1 MFPRV
6 TAVLVV
12 QHGGDRLRTTLD
24 ALQSQTRRPDDLA
37 VVLMESDDAT
47 RRLVEALRPAHVV
60 SLGAP
65 LPFGEAVATVERTLP
80 EPTDE
85 RDAIWLLSED
95 AAPDPTALESLV
107 AGLENARTAA
117 IAAPKLV
124 EWGDPR
130 RIVRF
135 GRSVTRGGRS
145 MPIVGGELD
154 QGQHDDLS
162 DVLGADPVGMLVR
175 HAVWRH
181 LGGFDPSL
189 PVVDDGLDLGMRAR
203 LAGHRV
209 IAVPSAVLRFADSG
223 VAGPGSEPGGR
234 AARRR
239 ARDARSA
246 WLHRRLVDA
255 HAVIAPLHWLAL
267 LPLAVLRSLRHL
279 LMKTPGAIPGE
290 FAAAIG
296 VMVAPQRVIR
306 SRRAIARVKTVKWSA
321 LAPLRIRPDEVRV
334 RRQLAAEA
342 RRQRARGRVDD
353 LQFLQ
358 TGGGWVLLATSALAV
373 IVFAPLVASGG
384 ISGGGLLP
392 LSEDVATL
400 WRNAAAGW
408 RDVGGGFAGAADP
421 FAGVLAVLG
430 SAAFWNPSAA
440 LLGLWILAIPLSGLG
455 GWFAASRLTDR
466 ASLRVLGGLAWAVAP
481 PLLDALAAGRP
492 AAVLVHVL
500 LPWLAVLMFAAATSW
515 AAAAAAS
522 LVFAAIIACAPVL
535 APALVLAWLVALPLS
550 GRAAVRLA
558 GIPLPALAL
567 ALPLVVQQVDRGAPL
582 SLLADPGVP
591 QPGAEPVAL
600 QVALGQ
606 ASGTWG
612 RWEEVLGGLVA
623 EFVPPPVVLAVLLAP
638 LALAAI
644 AVVASPRLR
653 GGLLALALAAVGFAT
668 AVGATLLHVAFAGE
682 RTVPVWA
689 GSGISLMWLG
699 LLAAAVLTLSTVRR
713 GAATAAT
720 VVVLLAVTAVGPTVI
735 ALALGQTTVGPAPER
750 TLPAF
755 VEAEAA
761 SDPRVG
767 TLRMRPS
774 ADGGIRATVERGT
787 GTTLDQQ
794 STLASTQRELTETTE
809 AIATLAGNLAAR
821 SGYDATAAVEEFG
834 LSFVL
839 LGPADPDDTAA
850 VAVEQRAR
858 AALDGNPQVVAIG
871 ETDFGAIW
879 RFVGAEADAPGARIP
894 DAGPVA
900 GWVVAGQLV
909 VIGAALLLSIPTGGG
924 REPDRRPPSVRRRRR
939 GDGRRPDA
947 PADARAG
954 TGEPMA
960 DASPTGELATG
971 RPATDEAVPDGGPTE
986 AAPTDER
993 PTDER
998 PAEEPAP
1005 ARVAAPA
1012 QPADESE
1019 GDRRAEDA

>member
-12 QHGGDRLRTTLD
+12 QHGGDRLRDTLG
-24 ALQSQTRRPDDLA
+24 ALRSQTRQPDDLA
-37 VVLMESDDAT
+37 VVLMDADDAT
-47 RRLVEALRPAHVV
+47 RRLVEGLRPSHVV

-65 LPFGEAVATVERTLP
+65 QPFGAAVAAVERTLA
-80 EPTDE
+80 EPDDD
-85 RDAIWLLSED
+85 RSALWLLTED
-95 AAPDPTALESLV
+95 AAPAPTALEALV
-107 AGLENARTAA
+107 AALENARTAA

-124 EWGDPR
+124 EWDDPK

-145 MPIVGGELD
+145 LPIVDGELD

-162 DVLGADPVGMLVR
+162 DILGADPVGMLVR
-175 HAVWRH
+175 HAVWRR
-181 LGGFDPSL
+181 LDGFDPAL

-209 IAVPSAVLRFADSG
+209 IAVPSASMRFADTG

-234 AARRR
+234 AARHR
-239 ARDARSA
+239 ARVARTA
-246 WLHRRLVDA
+246 WLHRRLSDA
-255 HAVIAPLHWLAL
+255 PAALVPLHWLAL
-267 LPLAVLRSLRHL
+267 LPIALLRSLRHL
-279 LMKTPGAIPGE
+279 LVKTPGSIPGE
-290 FAAAIG
+290 FAAAIE
-296 VMVAPQRVIR
+296 VMVTPQRVLR
-306 SRRAIARVKTVKWSA
+306 SRRAIADVKAVKWSA

-334 RRQLAAEA
+334 RRQQAAEA

-358 TGGGWVLLATSALAV
+358 TGGGWVLLAAVALSV
-373 IVFAPLVASGG
+373 ILFAPLLASGG

-392 LSEDVATL
+392 LSDDLASL

-408 RDVGGGFAGAADP
+408 RDIGGGFVGAADP

-430 SAAFWNPSAA
+430 SASFWDPTAA
-440 LLGLWILAIPLSGLG
+440 LLGLWLLAIPLSGLG
-455 GWFAASRLTDR
+455 GWFAASRLTER

-500 LPWLAVLMFAAATSW
+500 LPWLAVLMFAAGTSW

-522 LVFAAIIACAPVL
+522 LAFAAIVACAPIL

-550 GRAAVRLA
+550 GRAAVRLV

-567 ALPLVVQQVDRGAPL
+567 GLPLIVQQVGRGASF
-582 SLLADPGVP
+582 SLLADPGLP
-591 QPGAEPVAL
+591 HGGGEPDVA
-600 QVALGQ
+600 QIALGQ
-606 ASGTWG
+606 ANGTWG
-612 RWEEVLGGLVA
+612 RWEDALGGLVA
-623 EFVPPPVVLAVLLAP
+623 EIVPPPIVLAVLLAP

-644 AVVASPRLR
+644 AVVASRRLR
-653 GGLLALALAAVGFAT
+653 GGLLALALAAAGFAT
-668 AVGATLLHVAFAGE
+668 AVGATLVHVAFSGE
-682 RTVPVWA
+682 RAVPVWA
-689 GSGISLMWLG
+689 GAGISVMWLG
-699 LLAAAVLTLSTVRR
+699 LLAAAILALSTLRR
-713 GAATAAT
+713 GAAVAAT
-720 VVVLLAVTAVGPTVI
+720 VVVVLGIVAVAPTIAAI
-735 ALALGQTTVGPAPER
+735 ALGRTAVGPAPER

-767 TLRMRPS
+767 TLRMEPT
-774 ADGGIRATVERGT
+774 ADGGIRATIERGS
-787 GTTLDQQ
+787 GATLDEQ
-794 STLASTQRELTETTE
+794 STLASTQRDLTGTTE
-809 AIATLAGNLAAR
+809 SIATLAGNLASR

-839 LGPADPDDTAA
+839 VGAADADDTAA

-858 AALDGNPQVVAIG
+858 AALDGNPQVIPIG
-871 ETDFGAIW
+871 ETDFGPIW
-879 RFVGAEADAPGARIP
+879 RFVDADPAAPGARIP

-900 GWVVAGQLV
+900 GWIVTGQLV

-939 GDGRRPDA
+939 QRAASPPAADDATKPSADGSDEPARPD
-947 PADARAG
+947 DEDGGERRA
-954 TGEPMA
+954 
-960 DASPTGELATG
+960 
-971 RPATDEAVPDGGPTE
+971 DEA
-986 AAPTDER
+986 
-993 PTDER
+993 
-998 PAEEPAP
+998 
-1005 ARVAAPA
+1005 
-1012 QPADESE
+1012 
-1019 GDRRAEDA
+1019 